1 MAEPE
6 NPLAI
11 VGLPDAGAQAHWRI
25 VLAGASSCTDHE
37 QFHSIG
43 AALISDYVFDWKKY
57 RISPCDIDLTRPIR
71 RITPLGAVP

>member
-1 MAEPE
+1 MAEAE

-11 VGLPDAGAQAHWRI
+11 VGFPDAGAQARWRN
-25 VLAGASSCTDHE
+25 VLARASSCADHE

-43 AALISDYVFDWKKY
+43 AAFISDYVFDWKKY

-71 RITPLGAVP
+71 HITPPEAMP